1 MEGESFLSLSINLID
16 PSLDSLPFKDK
27 KYHDSFLVLKKENI
41 CFSCRKFNY
50 IYWLPLLSTISAVV
64 GSLPRTTE
72 MRNLKQHDHCQR
84 KTLAIFLSGLVIF
97 PPFRINAPLKTR
109 ELS

>member
-27 KYHDSFLVLKKENI
+27 KYHDSFLVLK
-41 CFSCRKFNY
+41 RKYLLFMSQ
-50 IYWLPLLSTISAVV
+50 IQLHLLLPLLSTISAVV

-72 MRNLKQHDHCQR
+72 MRNLKQHDRCER
-84 KTLAIFLSGLVIF
+84 KNLAIFISGLVIF